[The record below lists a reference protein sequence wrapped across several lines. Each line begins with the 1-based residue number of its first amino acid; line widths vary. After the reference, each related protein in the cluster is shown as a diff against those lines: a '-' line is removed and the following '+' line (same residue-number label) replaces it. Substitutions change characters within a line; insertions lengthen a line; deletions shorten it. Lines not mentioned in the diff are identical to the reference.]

1 MNPENEEAPFVGANK
16 ELRETLTAARDAY
29 ATAHCNGD
37 NVKGNTKIAEI
48 TLRLQPDFGTVTSP
62 RLCEKPELAR
72 RVLAELTR
80 LTAHAARPST
90 RSRNRDVPKEYAP
103 LTVCGSDVK
112 IEKLEFFWPGLM
124 PWGYPFLLGGDPGLN
139 KSTLTVDTAARASR
153 GEFWPCSTERAPIV
167 NSLFITAEDGVSDVI
182 MPRYLE
188 AGGDP
193 SRVFFMK
200 GKVDT
205 DGRESGIDLRLECI
219 PAIEKAIRQHAAKLV
234 VIDPVSAYLAGIDSH
249 NDAEVRAMLLPVQ
262 EIAARNKC
270 VIVLVLHFNKDGSK
284 SGLHRFMGSVA
295 FSAVCR
301 AAFGVV
307 KDRNDP
313 KKRLFLPIKA
323 NLAPD
328 TRGLEFYVNDSNGH
342 PKITWGADFSNT
354 TIDEALM
361 PEDHQ
366 SKQDRAML
374 VIKAGLATNGGEM
387 ASDALLA
394 LTQSKKIGLKA
405 TYAALKDLKTLV
417 GLERQPSGFGGKWIY
432 ALPKVGISTNDDFD
446 APYAA
451 PTSAAESTITAVP
464 ESVPAPDNTWT
475 DEPSSAVSSV
485 ESAPVETNG
494 HGSNGA
500 ASKPALFDVEIT
512 GDMARIK
519 PALASFVYESHGHAK
534 RDGRQGYVLRGVDT
548 ATRDALLLFAKN
560 IGAHAQELPR

>member
-1 MNPENEEAPFVGANK
+1 MTPANATRLVNARNAYREALGGDTSFAVAYDKLVELTGTKNLK
-16 ELRETLTAARDAY
+16 ELLA
-29 ATAHCNGD
+29 
-37 NVKGNTKIAEI
+37 K
-48 TLRLQPDFGTVTSP
+48 PDVLADTVH
-62 RLCEKPELAR
+62 
-72 RVLAELTR
+72 AELTR
-80 LTAHAARPST
+80 LTAEAAAARSDT
-90 RSRNRDVPKEYAP
+90 SNRKRKVDAPPLKEYEP
-103 LTVCGSDVK
+103 LTECGADVK

-139 KSTLTVDTAARASR
+139 KSTLTVETAARASR
-153 GEFWPCSTERAPIV
+153 GDFWPCSTERAPIV
-167 NSLFITAEDGVSDVI
+167 NSLFITAEDGVADVI

-188 AGGDP
+188 ASGD
-193 SRVFFMK
+193 SGRIFFMK

-205 DGRESGIDLRLECI
+205 DGKESGIDLRPECI
-219 PAIEKAIRQHAAKLV
+219 PVIEKAIQKHNAKLV

-328 TRGLEFYVNDSNGH
+328 TRGLEFHVNDSNGH
-342 PKITWGADFSNT
+342 PKITWGVDFSTT

-361 PEDHQ
+361 PEDQQ
-366 SKQDRAML
+366 SKTERAVL
-374 VIKAGLATNGGEM
+374 VIQAALAENAGEM
-387 ASDALLA
+387 ERDAIFA
-394 LTQSKKIGLKA
+394 LTQSKKIGSSA
-405 TYAALKDLKTLV
+405 TYAALKELKQLI
-417 GLERQPSGFGGKWIY
+417 GLQKQPSGFGGKWKY
-432 ALPKVGISTNDDFD
+432 ALRNVGISTNEDFD
-446 APYAA
+446 ADVPSAA
-451 PTSAAESTITAVP
+451 PTSAAESRITAVP

-485 ESAPVETNG
+485 EPAPVKTNG
-494 HGSNGA
+494 HGRNGA

-534 RDGRQGYVLRGVDT
+534 RDGRQGYVVRGVDT

-560 IGAHAQELPR
+560 IGANAQEVPR

>member
-1 MNPENEEAPFVGANK
+1 MTPENAQRLVAARNAYRAALGGDTSFAIAYDRLVELTGTKNLK
-16 ELRETLTAARDAY
+16 ELLAKPDELAD
-29 ATAHCNGD
+29 TAH
-37 NVKGNTKIAEI
+37 
-48 TLRLQPDFGTVTSP
+48 
-62 RLCEKPELAR
+62 
-72 RVLAELTR
+72 AELTR
-80 LTAHAARPST
+80 LTAALRHGTSGPKRKGDAP
-90 RSRNRDVPKEYAP
+90 PLKEYEP
-103 LTVCGSDVK
+103 LTQCGADVK

-153 GEFWPCSTERAPIV
+153 GEFWPCSTDRAPIV
-167 NSLFITAEDGVSDVI
+167 NSLFITAEDGVSDVV

-200 GKVDT
+200 GKVDA
-205 DGRESGIDLRLECI
+205 DGKESGIDLRLECI
-219 PAIEKAIRQHAAKLV
+219 PAIEKAIQKHAAKFV

-262 EIAARNKC
+262 EMAARNKC

-342 PKITWGADFSNT
+342 PKITWGAEFSNT

-366 SKQDRAML
+366 SKHDRAML
-374 VIKAGLATNGGEM
+374 VIQAGLATNGGEM
-387 ASDALLA
+387 ASDALFA
-394 LTQSKKIGLKA
+394 LTQSKKIGSKA

-417 GLERQPSGFGGKWIY
+417 GLEKQPSGFGGKWIY

-451 PTSAAESTITAVP
+451 PPEAESTTGITVT
-464 ESVPAPDNTWT
+464 PDHTWI
-475 DEPSSAVSSV
+475 DEPSAVPRVEPATPQPDVRAPAKANGHDASAKVPQRHVLRYSSV
-485 ESAPVETNG
+485 
-494 HGSNGA
+494 A
-500 ASKPALFDVEIT
+500 ARTARPAIKRLNLSVVGDTTRNDTASITVMAAMSYTELQAAVAAEIT
-512 GDMARIK
+512 
-519 PALASFVYESHGHAK
+519 E
-534 RDGRQGYVLRGVDT
+534 
-548 ATRDALLLFAKN
+548 
-560 IGAHAQELPR
+560 GAGLCTI